1 MVCRAL
7 QTRADESVC
16 HLLLAHNPKNRY
28 GLTLGST
35 GLTSKSLSLIHI
47 QQPTFPM
54 QPAAPASDR
63 LHRIDQARELMFTG
77 GAAAG
82 VSPWITRSWQRC
94 LGMGLQPAQTVG
106 FEAIS
111 AQHMRRVQEA
121 SRPLVQAAQPVLVE
135 LARAIADIRY
145 FAILTNAQGIVVD
158 VHGPVDRQD
167 RRADV
172 IARVGVDLS
181 EKAVGTTAI
190 SAALSELQP
199 VWMHRGE
206 HFFNDTGAYSCAGA
220 PVFGPDGLC
229 AGMLDLTGIETT
241 ERPALKHLV
250 RRSARSIENSW
261 LLSTDH
267 ALVLRL
273 NWPGNQ
279 PGDDSDGLLTL
290 DSEGRVVG
298 ANPTARQML
307 SLTPDTLGQTLHA
320 SEVFAAPWENL
331 FDAASC
337 DAVAQELPLWSG
349 LRLQT
354 QAMRSGNSAL
364 AAPTSAGAAGA
375 LAKQPS
381 GLANKNLKDAQ
392 TDMIRDA
399 VNQARGNVAEA
410 ARSLGI
416 SRATVYRKL
425 GLPKA

>member
-1 MVCRAL
+1 MPL
-7 QTRADESVC
+7 T
-16 HLLLAHNPKNRY
+16 AH
-28 GLTLGST
+28 
-35 GLTSKSLSLIHI
+35 H
-47 QQPTFPM
+47 
-54 QPAAPASDR
+54 SDR
-63 LHRIDQARELMFTG
+63 LQRIEQARDLVFQGRSEAQG
-77 GAAAG
+77 SG
-82 VSPWITRSWQRC
+82 VSTWITQSWQRC
-94 LGMGLQPAQTVG
+94 LTMGLQPGKAVG
-106 FEAIS
+106 FDAIS

-121 SRPLVQAAQPVLVE
+121 SRPLVQAAQPVLAE

-167 RRADV
+167 RRAEV

-190 SAALSELQP
+190 SAALTELQP
-199 VWMHRGE
+199 VWLHRGE
-206 HFFNDTGAYSCAGA
+206 HFFQDTGVYSCAGA

-279 PGDDSDGLLTL
+279 PGDDSDGLITL
-290 DSEGRVVG
+290 DHNGQIVG

-307 SLTPDTLGQTLHA
+307 SMSPGTDGQTMHA
-320 SEVFAAPWENL
+320 SEVFASSWESL
-331 FDAASC
+331 FDAASRQTGT
-337 DAVAQELPLWSG
+337 QELPLWSG

-354 QAMRSGNSAL
+354 QALRPGARPLKAHSAMTTERVSV
-364 AAPTSAGAAGA
+364 AAKP
-375 LAKQPS
+375 
-381 GLANKNLKDAQ
+381 LKDVQ
-392 TDMIRDA
+392 TEMIREA
-399 VNQARGNVAEA
+399 VQKARGNVAEA
-410 ARSLGI
+410 ARNLGI

-425 GLPKA
+425 GLPKS

>member
-1 MVCRAL
+1 M
-7 QTRADESVC
+7 
-16 HLLLAHNPKNRY
+16 
-28 GLTLGST
+28 
-35 GLTSKSLSLIHI
+35 I
-47 QQPTFPM
+47 
-54 QPAAPASDR
+54 APNSDR
-63 LHRIDQARELMFTG
+63 QAGIAQARELVFQG
-77 GAAAG
+77 NHSPAGWGSG
-82 VSPWITRSWQRC
+82 VSDGIAQSWQRC
-94 LGMGLQPAQTVG
+94 LAMGLQPTQAVG
-106 FEAIS
+106 FDAVS
-111 AQHMRRVQEA
+111 AQQMRRVQEA
-121 SRPLVQAAQPVLVE
+121 SRPLVQAAQPVLLE

-199 VWMHRGE
+199 VWLHRGE
-206 HFFNDTGAYSCAGA
+206 HFFQDTGIYSCAGA

-261 LLSTDH
+261 LLSTAH

-290 DSEGRVVG
+290 DSHGHIVG

-307 SLTPDTLGQTLHA
+307 SLSPATQGQTLHA
-320 SEVFAAPWENL
+320 SDVFASSWESL
-331 FDAASC
+331 FDAANRR
-337 DAVAQELPLWSG
+337 DETQELPLWSG

-354 QAMRSGNSAL
+354 QALRAG
-364 AAPTSAGAAGA
+364 TSAPALQPHTTAERISAA
-375 LAKQPS
+375 AKP
-381 GLANKNLKDAQ
+381 LKDIQ
-392 TDMIRDA
+392 TEMIREA

-425 GLPKA
+425 GLPKN

>member
-1 MVCRAL
+1 MPL
-7 QTRADESVC
+7 T
-16 HLLLAHNPKNRY
+16 AH
-28 GLTLGST
+28 
-35 GLTSKSLSLIHI
+35 H
-47 QQPTFPM
+47 
-54 QPAAPASDR
+54 SDR
-63 LHRIDQARELMFTG
+63 LQRIEQARELVFQG
-77 GAAAG
+77 RSEAQGSA
-82 VSPWITRSWQRC
+82 VSPWIAQSWQRC
-94 LGMGLQPAQTVG
+94 LSMGLQPGQAVG
-106 FEAIS
+106 FDAIS

-121 SRPLVQAAQPVLVE
+121 SRPLVQAAQPVLAE

-167 RRADV
+167 RRAEV

-190 SAALSELQP
+190 SAALTELQP
-199 VWMHRGE
+199 VWLHRGE
-206 HFFNDTGAYSCAGA
+206 HFFQDTGVYSCAGA

-279 PGDDSDGLLTL
+279 PGDDSDGLITL
-290 DSEGRVVG
+290 DHNGQIVG

-307 SLTPDTLGQTLHA
+307 SMSPDTKGQTQHA
-320 SEVFAAPWENL
+320 SELFASPWENL
-331 FDAASC
+331 FDAASRQ
-337 DAVAQELPLWSG
+337 ASAQELPLWSG

-354 QAMRSGNSAL
+354 QALRPGTRPTAAHSAMTAERVPV
-364 AAPTSAGAAGA
+364 AAKP
-375 LAKQPS
+375 
-381 GLANKNLKDAQ
+381 LKDVQ
-392 TDMIRDA
+392 TEMIREA
-399 VNQARGNVAEA
+399 VQQARGNVAQA

-425 GLPKA
+425 GLPKS

>member
-1 MVCRAL
+1 MP
-7 QTRADESVC
+7 TI
-16 HLLLAHNPKNRY
+16 AH
-28 GLTLGST
+28 T
-35 GLTSKSLSLIHI
+35 
-47 QQPTFPM
+47 
-54 QPAAPASDR
+54 SDR
-63 LHRIDQARELMFTG
+63 LQRIEQARDQVFQGNSGGLAAEL
-77 GAAAG
+77 A
-82 VSPWITRSWQRC
+82 PWITRSWQRC
-94 LGMGLQPAQTVG
+94 IDMGLQPSQGVG
-106 FEAIS
+106 FDAIS

-121 SRPLVQAAQPVLVE
+121 SRPLVQAAQPVLAE

-145 FAILTNAQGIVVD
+145 FAILTNAEGIVVD

-190 SAALSELQP
+190 SAALTELQP
-199 VWMHRGE
+199 VWLHRGE
-206 HFFNDTGAYSCAGA
+206 HFFQDTGVYSCAGA

-229 AGMLDLTGIETT
+229 AGMLDLTGIETA

-261 LLSTDH
+261 LLSTAH

-290 DSEGRVVG
+290 DADGHIVG

-307 SLTPDTLGQTLHA
+307 SLSPDVHGQMLHA
-320 SEVFAAPWENL
+320 SDVFASPWEGL
-331 FDAASC
+331 FDTASRQ
-337 DAVAQELPLWSG
+337 ASAQELPLWSG

-354 QAMRSGNSAL
+354 QALRAGRPLTPPQPTTATPWAST
-364 AAPTSAGAAGA
+364 AP
-375 LAKQPS
+375 KP
-381 GLANKNLKDAQ
+381 LKDVQ
-392 TDMIRDA
+392 TDMIREA

-410 ARSLGI
+410 ARALGI

-425 GLPKA
+425 GLPRG

>member
-1 MVCRAL
+1 M
-7 QTRADESVC
+7 
-16 HLLLAHNPKNRY
+16 
-28 GLTLGST
+28 
-35 GLTSKSLSLIHI
+35 
-47 QQPTFPM
+47 
-54 QPAAPASDR
+54 APNSDR
-63 LHRIDQARELMFTG
+63 LCQIDRARELVFSN
-77 GAAAG
+77 AAG
-82 VSPWITRSWQRC
+82 AHGVGVSTWITQSWQRC
-94 LGMGLQPAQTVG
+94 LSSGLRPGQTVG

-111 AQHMRRVQEA
+111 SHHMRRVQEA

-167 RRADV
+167 RRAEV

-190 SAALSELQP
+190 SAALAELKP
-199 VWMHRGE
+199 VWLHRGE
-206 HFFNDTGAYSCAGA
+206 HFFNETGVYSCAGA

-229 AGMLDLTGIETT
+229 AGMLDLTGIEAT

-261 LLSTDH
+261 LLSTHH

-290 DSEGRVVG
+290 DREGRIVG

-307 SLTPDTLGQTLHA
+307 SLSADHPKQTVHA
-320 SEVFAAPWENL
+320 SEVFAVPWENL
-331 FDAASC
+331 FDAASRH
-337 DAVAQELPLWSG
+337 AGAQELPLWSG

-354 QAMRSGNSAL
+354 QALRSGTAVSTNPHSTKASMAL
-364 AAPTSAGAAGA
+364 AGQ
-375 LAKQPS
+375 QPS
-381 GLANKNLKDAQ
+381 LVNKNLKDVQ
-392 TDMIRDA
+392 TDMIREA
-399 VNQARGNVAEA
+399 INQARGNVAEA

-425 GLPKA
+425 VLPKN

>member
-1 MVCRAL
+1 MPETAL
-7 QTRADESVC
+7 S
-16 HLLLAHNPKNRY
+16 
-28 GLTLGST
+28 G
-35 GLTSKSLSLIHI
+35 
-47 QQPTFPM
+47 
-54 QPAAPASDR
+54 DR
-63 LHRIDQARELMFTG
+63 LERIAQARHMVFQGRAETVG
-77 GAAAG
+77 AG
-82 VSPWITRSWQRC
+82 VPNWIAQSWQRC
-94 LGMGLQPAQTVG
+94 LGMGLQPDQPVD
-106 FEAIS
+106 FDAIS
-111 AQHMRRVQEA
+111 AQHMRHVQEA
-121 SRPLVQAAQPVLVE
+121 SRPLVQAAQPVLAE

-167 RRADV
+167 RRAGV

-190 SAALSELQP
+190 SAALTELQP
-199 VWMHRGE
+199 VWLHRGE
-206 HFFNDTGAYSCAGA
+206 HFFQGNSVYSCAGA

-261 LLSTDH
+261 LLSTAH
-267 ALVLRL
+267 ALLLRM

-290 DSEGRVVG
+290 DRDGHIVG

-307 SLTPDTLGQTLHA
+307 SMSPGTDGQTIHA
-320 SEVFAAPWENL
+320 SEVFASSWESL
-331 FDAASC
+331 FDAASRRGQT
-337 DAVAQELPLWSG
+337 QELPLWSG

-354 QAMRSGNSAL
+354 QALQPGQL
-364 AAPTSAGAAGA
+364 AT
-375 LAKQPS
+375 QPS
-381 GLANKNLKDAQ
+381 APRPAQDSAPKPLKDVQ
-392 TDMIRDA
+392 TDMIREA

-410 ARSLGI
+410 ARTLGI

-425 GLPKA
+425 SAPRS

>member
-1 MVCRAL
+1 M
-7 QTRADESVC
+7 
-16 HLLLAHNPKNRY
+16 P
-28 GLTLGST
+28 
-35 GLTSKSLSLIHI
+35 LTSLYG
-47 QQPTFPM
+47 
-54 QPAAPASDR
+54 DR
-63 LHRIDQARELMFTG
+63 LEQIAQARHMVFQGRTETVG
-77 GAAAG
+77 AG
-82 VSPWITRSWQRC
+82 VPPWIAQSWQRC
-94 LGMGLQPAQTVG
+94 LGMGLKPDQAVE
-106 FEAIS
+106 FDAIS

-167 RRADV
+167 RRAGV

-190 SAALSELQP
+190 SAALTELQP
-199 VWMHRGE
+199 VWLHRGE
-206 HFFNDTGAYSCAGA
+206 HFFQNNSVYSCAGA

-261 LLSTDH
+261 LLSSAH

-290 DSEGRVVG
+290 DSDGHIVG

-307 SLTPDTLGQTLHA
+307 SLSPDTHGQTLHA
-320 SEVFAAPWENL
+320 SDVFASSWESL
-331 FDAASC
+331 FDAASRQSGT
-337 DAVAQELPLWSG
+337 QELPLWSG

-354 QAMRSGNSAL
+354 QALQPGQSA
-364 AAPTSAGAAGA
+364 T
-375 LAKQPS
+375 QPS
-381 GLANKNLKDAQ
+381 APRPAQDSAPKPLKDVQ
-392 TDMIRDA
+392 TEMIREA

-410 ARSLGI
+410 ARALGI

-425 GLPKA
+425 SAPKG

>member
-1 MVCRAL
+1 M
-7 QTRADESVC
+7 
-16 HLLLAHNPKNRY
+16 
-28 GLTLGST
+28 
-35 GLTSKSLSLIHI
+35 
-47 QQPTFPM
+47 PTIVPN
-54 QPAAPASDR
+54 SDR
-63 LHRIDQARELMFTG
+63 QAGIAQARELVFKG
-77 GAAAG
+77 NKRHSPAGWGSG
-82 VSPWITRSWQRC
+82 VSAGIAQSWQRC
-94 LGMGLQPAQTVG
+94 LAMGLQPTQAVG
-106 FEAIS
+106 FDAVS
-111 AQHMRRVQEA
+111 AQQMRRVQEA
-121 SRPLVQAAQPVLVE
+121 SRPLVKAAQPVLME

-190 SAALSELQP
+190 SAALTELQP
-199 VWMHRGE
+199 VWLHRGE
-206 HFFNDTGAYSCAGA
+206 HFFQDTGIYSCAGA

-261 LLSTDH
+261 LLSTAH

-290 DSEGRVVG
+290 DSDGHIVG

-307 SLTPDTLGQTLHA
+307 SLSPATQGQTLHA
-320 SEVFAAPWENL
+320 SDVFASSWESL
-331 FDAASC
+331 FDASNRRGQT
-337 DAVAQELPLWSG
+337 QELPLWSG

-354 QAMRSGNSAL
+354 QALQPGQL
-364 AAPTSAGAAGA
+364 ATQPTTPRPNTDIAR
-375 LAKQPS
+375 KP
-381 GLANKNLKDAQ
+381 LKDVQ
-392 TDMIRDA
+392 TDMIREA

-410 ARSLGI
+410 ARTLGI

-425 GLPKA
+425 GMPKS

>member
-1 MVCRAL
+1 M
-7 QTRADESVC
+7 
-16 HLLLAHNPKNRY
+16 
-28 GLTLGST
+28 
-35 GLTSKSLSLIHI
+35 
-47 QQPTFPM
+47 PTI
-54 QPAAPASDR
+54 APSSDR
-63 LHRIDQARELMFTG
+63 QARIAQARELVFQG
-77 GAAAG
+77 QNSLSSADWGSG
-82 VSPWITRSWQRC
+82 VSAGIAQSWQRC
-94 LGMGLQPAQTVG
+94 LAMGLQPNQAVG
-106 FEAIS
+106 FDAVS
-111 AQHMRRVQEA
+111 AQQMRRVQEA

-135 LARAIADIRY
+135 LARAIADIRF
-145 FAILTNAQGIVVD
+145 FAILTNAEGIVVD

-199 VWMHRGE
+199 VWLHRGE
-206 HFFNDTGAYSCAGA
+206 HFFKDNSVYSCAGA

-261 LLSTDH
+261 LLSTAH

-290 DSEGRVVG
+290 DADGHIVG

-307 SLTPDTLGQTLHA
+307 SLSIATHGQTVHA
-320 SEVFAAPWENL
+320 SDVFASSWESL
-331 FDAASC
+331 FDAASRQS
-337 DAVAQELPLWSG
+337 ANQELPLWTG

-354 QAMRSGNSAL
+354 QAL
-364 AAPTSAGAAGA
+364 
-375 LAKQPS
+375 PS
-381 GLANKNLKDAQ
+381 GQSATQPARPRPTQDSAPKPLKDVQ
-392 TDMIRDA
+392 TEMIREA

-425 GLPKA
+425 NLPKTDQA

>member
-1 MVCRAL
+1 M
-7 QTRADESVC
+7 
-16 HLLLAHNPKNRY
+16 
-28 GLTLGST
+28 
-35 GLTSKSLSLIHI
+35 
-47 QQPTFPM
+47 PTI
-54 QPAAPASDR
+54 APNSDR
-63 LHRIDQARELMFTG
+63 QAGIAQARELVFQG
-77 GAAAG
+77 NHSPAGWGSG
-82 VSPWITRSWQRC
+82 VSDGIAQSWQRC
-94 LGMGLQPAQTVG
+94 LAMGLQPTQAVG
-106 FEAIS
+106 FDAVS
-111 AQHMRRVQEA
+111 AQQMRRVQEA

-181 EKAVGTTAI
+181 ERAVGTTAI
-190 SAALSELQP
+190 SAALTELQP
-199 VWMHRGE
+199 VWLHRGE
-206 HFFNDTGAYSCAGA
+206 HFFQDTGVYSCAGA

-261 LLSTDH
+261 LLSTAH

-290 DSEGRVVG
+290 DADGHIVG

-307 SLTPDTLGQTLHA
+307 SLSPATQGQTLHA
-320 SEVFAAPWENL
+320 SDVFASSWESL
-331 FDAASC
+331 FDAANRRGQT
-337 DAVAQELPLWSG
+337 QELPLWTG

-354 QAMRSGNSAL
+354 QALQPGPSATQSTR
-364 AAPTSAGAAGA
+364 ARPAPDIAP
-375 LAKQPS
+375 KP
-381 GLANKNLKDAQ
+381 LKDVQ
-392 TDMIRDA
+392 TEMIREA

-425 GLPKA
+425 GMPKS

>member
-1 MVCRAL
+1 MPL
-7 QTRADESVC
+7 T
-16 HLLLAHNPKNRY
+16 AHD
-28 GLTLGST
+28 
-35 GLTSKSLSLIHI
+35 
-47 QQPTFPM
+47 
-54 QPAAPASDR
+54 SDR
-63 LHRIDQARELMFTG
+63 LQRIEQARDLVFQGRTEAQG
-77 GAAAG
+77 SG
-82 VSPWITRSWQRC
+82 VPPWIAQSWQRC
-94 LGMGLQPAQTVG
+94 LSMGLQPGQAVG
-106 FEAIS
+106 FDAIS

-121 SRPLVQAAQPVLVE
+121 SRPLVQAAQPVLAE
-135 LARAIADIRY
+135 LARAIADIRF

-167 RRADV
+167 RRAEV

-190 SAALSELQP
+190 SAALTELQP
-199 VWMHRGE
+199 VWLHRGE
-206 HFFNDTGAYSCAGA
+206 HFFQDTGVYSCAGA

-229 AGMLDLTGIETT
+229 AGMLDLTGIEST

-279 PGDDSDGLLTL
+279 PGDDSDGLITL
-290 DSEGRVVG
+290 DPNGQIVG

-307 SLTPDTLGQTLHA
+307 SMSPGTDGQRLHA
-320 SEVFAAPWENL
+320 SEVFASPWENL
-331 FDAASC
+331 FDAASRQ
-337 DAVAQELPLWSG
+337 AGARELPLWSG

-354 QAMRSGNSAL
+354 QALRPGTRP
-364 AAPTSAGAAGA
+364 AAAHSEKTIERAQAI
-375 LAKQPS
+375 AKP
-381 GLANKNLKDAQ
+381 LKDVQ
-392 TDMIRDA
+392 TDMIREA
-399 VNQARGNVAEA
+399 VQQARGNVAEA

-425 GLPKA
+425 GLPKS

>member
-1 MVCRAL
+1 M
-7 QTRADESVC
+7 
-16 HLLLAHNPKNRY
+16 P
-28 GLTLGST
+28 LT
-35 GLTSKSLSLIHI
+35 
-47 QQPTFPM
+47 
-54 QPAAPASDR
+54 APLNDR
-63 LHRIDQARELMFTG
+63 LQRIEQAREMVFQG
-77 GAAAG
+77 GSQGMVAG

-94 LGMGLQPAQTVG
+94 IDMGLQPGQRVG
-106 FEAIS
+106 FDAIS

-121 SRPLVQAAQPVLVE
+121 SRPLVQAAQPVLAE
-135 LARAIADIRY
+135 LARTIADIRY
-145 FAILTNAQGIVVD
+145 FAILTNAEGVVVD
-158 VHGPVDRQD
+158 AHGPVDRQD
-167 RRADV
+167 RRAEV

-190 SAALSELQP
+190 SAALTELQP
-199 VWMHRGE
+199 VWLHRGE
-206 HFFNDTGAYSCAGA
+206 HFYQDTGVYSCAGA

-279 PGDDSDGLLTL
+279 PGDDSDGLITL
-290 DSEGRVVG
+290 DTNGQIMG

-307 SLTPDTLGQTLHA
+307 SMSPDTDGQTLHA
-320 SEVFAAPWENL
+320 SEVFASPWENL
-331 FDAASC
+331 FDAASRQ
-337 DAVAQELPLWSG
+337 ASAQELPLWSG

-354 QAMRSGNSAL
+354 QALRPGTRPAAAHSAK
-364 AAPTSAGAAGA
+364 TSERAQAMT
-375 LAKQPS
+375 KP
-381 GLANKNLKDAQ
+381 LKDVQ
-392 TDMIRDA
+392 TDMIREA
-399 VNQARGNVAEA
+399 VQQARGNVAEA

-425 GLPKA
+425 GLPKS